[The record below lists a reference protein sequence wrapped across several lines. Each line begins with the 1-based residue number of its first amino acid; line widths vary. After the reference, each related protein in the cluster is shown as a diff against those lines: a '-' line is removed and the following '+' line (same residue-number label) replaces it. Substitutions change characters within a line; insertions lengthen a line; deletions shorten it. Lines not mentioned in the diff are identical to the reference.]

1 MTSPLVSTAWLAE
14 RLSAPDIRIVDAS
27 WTYVVYILAGCY
39 SVLKPAY
46 HYVAIIIKQRIG
58 NV

>member
-27 WTYVVYILAGCY
+27 TYLPGTNRNARAEIRRPNAGFMTC
-39 SVLKPAY
+39 
-46 HYVAIIIKQRIG
+46 
-58 NV
+58 